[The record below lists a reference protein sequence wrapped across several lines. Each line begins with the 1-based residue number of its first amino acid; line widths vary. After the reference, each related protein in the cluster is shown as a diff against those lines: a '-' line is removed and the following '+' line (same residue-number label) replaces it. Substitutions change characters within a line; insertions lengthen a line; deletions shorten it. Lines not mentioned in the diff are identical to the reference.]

1 MISKRAQS
9 EFYKLDS
16 AKRTNELKE
25 IKFKSLLEQEKLIR
39 LRNIENEIEEKKNE
53 ELLKERMRRQEDE
66 KVKSKHREL
75 IETLQKQKDEIF
87 KVHAVTGH
95 YDHDNDDIL
104 KSINNFRFLIK
115 FISL

>member
-1 MISKRAQS
+1 MQVIAKQTKS

-16 AKRTNELKE
+16 TKRANELKE
-25 IKFKSLLEQEKLIR
+25 IKLKSLLEQEKLIR
-39 LRNIENEIEEKKNE
+39 LRNIENEIEEKKKE
-53 ELLKERMRRQEDE
+53 ELLKEKMRRQENE
-66 KVKSKHREL
+66 KIKSKQREL

-104 KSINNFRFLIK
+104 KSIDNFRF
-115 FISL
+115 